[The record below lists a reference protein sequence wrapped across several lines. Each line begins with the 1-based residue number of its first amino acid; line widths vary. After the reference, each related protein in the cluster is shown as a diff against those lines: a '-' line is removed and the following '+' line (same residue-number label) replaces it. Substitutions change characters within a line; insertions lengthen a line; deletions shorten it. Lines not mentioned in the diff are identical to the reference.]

1 MWVLGLSCF
10 SILATIFYPCTIGPK
25 YTLVPPNM
33 ANQDSITWDYIDI
46 ILNNTIRELD

>member
-1 MWVLGLSCF
+1 MWVLRLSCF
-10 SILATIFYPCTIGPK
+10 YILATIFSPCTTSLK

-46 ILNNTIRELD
+46 ILNSTIRELD